1 MKYRGYTITH
11 NPKPIPT
18 REHDYDY
25 VHDEYDGPEDGRCG
39 SEASVEG
46 CKTAIDL
53 YDGYTV
59 FATLMGSVK

>member
-18 REHDYDY
+18 RGHDYDY

-39 SEASVEG
+39 SEPSVEE

-53 YDGYTV
+53 YDGYDA
-59 FATLMGSVK
+59 FKAGLA